1 MREQWLTWEQHSR
14 KQAMNAGVTV
24 IDTIDRKAFEAATA
38 PLRDEMRKDS
48 RFGSLIKRIE
58 ALQ

>member
-1 MREQWLTWEQHSR
+1 MREQWLSWEQRSR

-24 IDTIDRKAFEAATA
+24 VDAIDRKAFAAATA

-48 RFGSLIKRIE
+48 RFGALIKRIE
-58 ALQ
+58 AQQ